1 MTFADSIKII
11 NHINMKKSFVKEC
24 RCLGKY
30 VEKPDKSNNSN
41 FNIEKMVSMK
51 TLKDRCVSNIP

>member
-1 MTFADSIKII
+1 
-11 NHINMKKSFVKEC
+11 MKKSFVKEC